1 MVDFRNSR
9 TPSQRLQDSVD
20 MHDLSLEQLARLM
33 RDIDHEIN
41 LRIDGLT
48 PGGDDGEHQNYH
60 RRQQDREITEH
71 RLAQLRRAQY
81 WAGARLGGT
90 ALLVLVVGLFIYKQ
104 LSGA

>member
-1 MVDFRNSR
+1 MVDFRPSR

-48 PGGDDGEHQNYH
+48 PGGDDVEHQNYH